1 MSRILKR
8 PMFRTGGTPNE
19 GIMHGLVDRKNYNL
33 GTRVEE
39 ITAAMDKYAP
49 LPKSRFPMGQVGL
62 NLVSGEY
69 AGDGLLANIA
79 RSAKGPYSEWT
90 AADDARA
97 QALAKRKAS
106 AVGVAVSEQAGEK
119 MQMLKNMGKK
129 ADISKIQTLANDL
142 MRNNPNQY
150 PNTPEGQRAAFNEA
164 LRLTETSPGKP
175 LKDQWNDIYRTE
187 KSDPMTEPGV
197 AENRADWTV
206 YIRPNIPPEKR
217 GGSVPTYTE
226 GKGPNAKDFVD
237 AEQMEPG
244 KVYWDEQAGTLW
256 EVVQNEDGS
265 KTAREVPNWRN
276 DYYKS

>member
-1 MSRILKR
+1 MPRILKR

-19 GIMHGLVDRKNYNL
+19 GIMHGLVNRKGYNL
-33 GTRVEE
+33 GTRTEE
-39 ITAAMDKYAP
+39 IVAAMDKYAP
-49 LPKSRFPMGQVGL
+49 IPKSRFPLGSIGL

-69 AGDGLLANIA
+69 AGDGLLSNIA
-79 RSAKGPYSEWT
+79 RSAKGPYEGWT

-106 AVGVAVSEQAGEK
+106 AVGVAVSEGHAERLALMK
-119 MQMLKNMGKK
+119 KK

-142 MRNNPNQY
+142 QRNNPNQY
-150 PNTPEGQRAAFNEA
+150 PNTPEGRRAAFNEA

-187 KSDPMTEPGV
+187 KGDPMTEPGV

-206 YIRPNIPPEKR
+206 YIRPNVPPEKR
-217 GGSVPTYTE
+217 GGSVPIYTE
-226 GKGPNAKDFVD
+226 GKGANAKDFVD

-244 KVYWDEQAGTLW
+244 KVYWDEQKGTLW
-256 EVVQNEDGS
+256 EVVQGEDGS

-276 DYYKS
+276 DYFKS

>member
-1 MSRILKR
+1 MPRILKR

-19 GIMHGLVDRKNYNL
+19 GIMHGLVNRKGYNL
-33 GTRVEE
+33 GTRTEE
-39 ITAAMDKYAP
+39 IVAAMDKYAP
-49 LPKSRFPMGQVGL
+49 IPKSRFPLGQIGL
-62 NLVSGEY
+62 NLVSGEFGGEGFLQNV
-69 AGDGLLANIA
+69 AGSMRN
-79 RSAKGPYSEWT
+79 PYSQWT

-106 AVGVAVSEQAGEK
+106 AVGVAVSEGHAERLALMK
-119 MQMLKNMGKK
+119 KK

-142 MRNNPNQY
+142 QRNNPNQY

-175 LKDQWNDIYRTE
+175 LKDRWLDNYN
-187 KSDPMTEPGV
+187 KSILDPMTDSSV

-217 GGSVPTYTE
+217 GGSVPIYTE
-226 GKGPNAKDFVD
+226 GKGANAKDFVD

-244 KVYWDEQAGTLW
+244 KVYWDEQKGTLW
-256 EVVQNEDGS
+256 EVVQGEDGS

-276 DYYKS
+276 DYFKS